1 MTKLTEVITDIIH
14 TACQAELVYDEEIQ
28 RQALGDIYET
38 IGKVLNR
45 TVAAPATGEA
55 TAGRGG
61 RDGTG
66 EATPEEKQRLYNLRK
81 YSFCDGLFPIRRA
94 NSEHACTEHCWIGG
108 RRFTMELSQDIH
120 GDGEHVCCAKI
131 HDNGKLVVK
140 CVVYRGKSTAEKC
153 AHGAFKSYIRNLCGS
168 GRFSSRGGFL
178 KQAAFRRA
186 AILTPAEE
194 LAETVRRQQ
203 KGGAK

>member
-1 MTKLTEVITDIIH
+1 MSKLTDVITDVIH

-28 RQALGDIYET
+28 RKALVDIYET

-45 TVAAPATGEA
+45 TVAAPATDEA
-55 TAGRGG
+55 TACRGG
-61 RDGTG
+61 RDGTD
-66 EATPEEKQRLYNLRK
+66 ATPEEKQRLFNLRR

-131 HDNGKLVVK
+131 HDNGKLVVR
-140 CVVYRGKSTAEKC
+140 CVVYRGKAMAEKV
-153 AHGAFKSYIRNLCGS
+153 AHGAFRSYVRNLS
-168 GRFSSRGGFL
+168 GCNRFSSRGGFL
-178 KQAAFRRA
+178 KQAAFRRS
-186 AILTPAEE
+186 AILTPEEE
-194 LAETVRRQQ
+194 LAETVRRQ
-203 KGGAK
+203 KEGGAK

>member
-1 MTKLTEVITDIIH
+1 MSKLTEVITEVIH

-28 RQALGDIYET
+28 RKALIDIYET
-38 IGKVLNR
+38 IGKVLKL
-45 TVAAPATGEA
+45 PADA
-55 TAGRGG
+55 SSVW
-61 RDGTG
+61 G
-66 EATPEEKQRLYNLRK
+66 EATPEEKQRLFNLRR

-140 CVVYRGKSTAEKC
+140 CVVYRGKSMAEKV
-153 AHGAFKSYIRNLCGS
+153 AHGAFKYYVRNLGGS
-168 GRFSSRGGFL
+168 NRFSSRGGFL
-178 KQAAFRRA
+178 KQAAFRRS

-203 KGGAK
+203 EGDGK

>member
-1 MTKLTEVITDIIH
+1 MSKLTDVITEVIH

-28 RQALGDIYET
+28 RKALVDIYET

-45 TVAAPATGEA
+45 TVAAPATDEA

-61 RDGTG
+61 RDGTD
-66 EATPEEKQRLYNLRK
+66 AAPEEKQRLFNLRR

-94 NSEHACTEHCWIGG
+94 NSEKCVTEHCWIGG
-108 RRFTMELSQDIH
+108 RRFTLELIQDIH
-120 GDGEHVCCAKI
+120 SDESRVCCAKI
-131 HDNGKLVVK
+131 RDNGEEVAKIVVN
-140 CVVYRGKSTAEKC
+140 RGKSIAERV
-153 AHGAFKSYIRNLCGS
+153 AHDAFKAYIRNLGGS
-168 GRFSSRGGFL
+168 NRFSSRGGFL

-186 AILTPAEE
+186 AILTPAKE

-203 KGGAK
+203 EGGAK